1 MGITD
6 IQQVDEGCALG
17 QEGFH
22 GLLTSNSGGVA
33 VLPYRTNQA
42 YQRYLHKPMS
52 IPSILV
58 SES

>member
-17 QEGFH
+17 HEGFH

-33 VLPYRTNQA
+33 VLP
-42 YQRYLHKPMS
+42 
-52 IPSILV
+52 
-58 SES
+58 